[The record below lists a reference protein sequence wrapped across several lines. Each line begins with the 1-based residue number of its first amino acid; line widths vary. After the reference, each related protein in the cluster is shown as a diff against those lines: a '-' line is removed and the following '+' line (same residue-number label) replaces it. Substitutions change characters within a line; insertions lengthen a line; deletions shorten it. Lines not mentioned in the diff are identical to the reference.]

1 MHYVYNQYHLKNKKQ
16 AAERAVFLKKLAK
29 SIDVFNL
36 YCK

>member
-16 AAERAVFLKKLAK
+16 AAERAAFPKKLAK
-29 SIDVFNL
+29 SMGVFNI